1 MNVTDAFYAT
11 IGAPVLAG
19 RKLVEVGGKAVV
31 AVRDGVEASTIEG
44 RTVADKFG
52 DGNVVEELN
61 TRLEVDERV
70 GKLRD
75 QVENVVERW
84 REGFQADKKAEAR
97 KPASKA
103 PAKKATAKKAPAKP
117 KKAPAKKAAAKK
129 PAAKPKKA
137 APKPEVEATT
147 PVDDEIDVTV

>member
-1 MNVTDAFYAT
+1 MKVTDAFYAT

-19 RKLVEVGGKAVV
+19 RKLVDFGGKAVV

-44 RTVADKFG
+44 RTVAEKFG

-75 QVENVVERW
+75 QVESVVERW
-84 REGFQADKKAEAR
+84 REGFQADKKAEAP
-97 KPASKA
+97 KPA
-103 PAKKATAKKAPAKP
+103 AKSTA

-129 PAAKPKKA
+129 PAAKKA
-137 APKPEVEATT
+137 AAKPKATPKPEATEETT
-147 PVDDEIDVTV
+147 PVDDRVDITA

>member
-1 MNVTDAFYAT
+1 MKVTDAFYAT

-19 RKLVEVGGKAVV
+19 RKLVDFGGKAVV

-44 RTVADKFG
+44 RTVAEKFG

-75 QVENVVERW
+75 QVESVVERW

-97 KPASKA
+97 KPA
-103 PAKKATAKKAPAKP
+103 AKSTA

-129 PAAKPKKA
+129 PAPKKAVAKPKKA
-137 APKPEVEATT
+137 TPKPEATEATT
-147 PVDDEIDVTV
+147 PADDRVDITA

>member
-19 RKLVEVGGKAVV
+19 RKLAEVGGKAVV

-44 RTVADKFG
+44 RGVAEKFG

-75 QVENVVERW
+75 QVESVVERW
-84 REGFQADKKAEAR
+84 REGFQADKKAAAR
-97 KPASKA
+97 KPATKS
-103 PAKKATAKKAPAKP
+103 TA

-129 PAAKPKKA
+129 PAAKKPAAKPKKA
-137 APKPEVEATT
+137 TPKPEAEEATT
-147 PVDDEIDVTV
+147 PVDDKVDITV

>member
-11 IGAPVLAG
+11 IGAPVLVG

-52 DGNVVEELN
+52 DGSMVEELN

-75 QVENVVERW
+75 QVEGVVEKW
-84 REGFQADKKAEAR
+84 REGFQADKKAEAK
-97 KPASKA
+97 KPA
-103 PAKKATAKKAPAKP
+103 AKSTAKKAPAK
-117 KKAPAKKAAAKK
+117 KAPTKKAAAKK
-129 PAAKPKKA
+129 PTAKSTAKKAPATQAAKEST
-137 APKPEVEATT
+137 APIDDK
-147 PVDDEIDVTV
+147 VDITV